1 MRTGPR
7 TSPDPGSALF
17 AILVLPAFAGLC
29 LLLTAFRLA
38 ELLPLNLWWGAVIA
52 PDVTDVGQL
61 LFHHSALPRVAI
73 SIVAGAALGLA
84 GTIFQQT
91 LRNPLAEPATV
102 GTAAGANLALGTAAI
117 LAPLLLETGRELVA
131 IGGGALA
138 TAAVILIAWR
148 RHLSAVSLVLA
159 GLVVSLVCGSASA
172 LLVVLDREYMTELF
186 IWQTGSLIQN
196 GTAVVTDL
204 SVKLLIGFA
213 LATSLI
219 RPMRILELDDESTR
233 SLGSS
238 PAVLRLAGLTVAVWL
253 SAAVVAAVGVISFV
267 GLAAPHIAGMLGART
282 FARRTIVA
290 SAGGAL
296 LLWFTDQLVQVLPL
310 PEEVPTGTA
319 TALIGAPLLLVLLPR
334 MRAIMPT
341 QGGSEVAS
349 PRHVIRWWMPF
360 AAIAAT
366 AATIALSLFF
376 ARGVDGWHWASG
388 AELATFLP
396 LRLPRALVALS
407 AGAILA
413 VSGTLI
419 QRMTGNP
426 MSSPEVLGISSG
438 AAIGVTLLF
447 LIGIELDRTNMVLAA
462 TAGALLTLGAIVL
475 MAERT
480 FFSPDHILLAGVS
493 LSAMGTGLAALVL
506 ASGDPR
512 IDFLLAWLSGS
523 TYRATPGDALT
534 AGCVL
539 LVILAGCP
547 LMTRWLEILPLGQAT
562 SIALGIPLKTVRLH
576 ILIAAGLS
584 AAIATVFVGPLS
596 FVGLI
601 APRAADY
608 LGYHRPLPQLFVS
621 AFLGGVTMAV
631 ADWLGRTIIFPWQ
644 VPVGLLIA
652 LIGGPFFL
660 WQVAIRR

>member
-1 MRTGPR
+1 MTTGSR
-7 TSPDPGSALF
+7 ASLERRSPTF
-17 AILVLPAFAGLC
+17 AIPALLAFAGLC
-29 LLLTAFRLA
+29 VLLTSLRLT
-38 ELLPLNLWWGAVIA
+38 ELLPLNLWWSALIA
-52 PDVTDVGQL
+52 PDTTHVGQL
-61 LFHHSALPRVAI
+61 LFHHSALPRVAV

-84 GTIFQQT
+84 GAIFQQT

-117 LAPLLLETGRELVA
+117 LAPFLLETGRELVA

-148 RHLSAVSLVLA
+148 RHLSPVLLVLA

-172 LLVVLDREYMTELF
+172 LLVVLDRDYMTELF

-196 GTAVVTDL
+196 GTAVATNL

-233 SLGSS
+233 SLGFS
-238 PAVLRLAGLTVAVWL
+238 PAVLRLAGLAVAVWL
-253 SAAVVAAVGVISFV
+253 SAAVVAAVGVIGFV
-267 GLAAPHIAGMLGART
+267 GLAAPHIAGALGART
-282 FARRTIVA
+282 FTRRMVAA

-310 PEEVPTGTA
+310 SEEVPTGTA
-319 TALIGAPLLLVLLPR
+319 TALIGAPLLLLLLPR

-341 QGGSEVAS
+341 QGGTDIAS
-349 PRHVIRWWMPF
+349 PRHVIGWWMPF
-360 AAIAAT
+360 AATATIAV
-366 AATIALSLFF
+366 TIALSLFF
-376 ARGVDGWHWASG
+376 ARGIDGWHWASA

-407 AGAILA
+407 GGAILA

-426 MSSPEVLGISSG
+426 MASPEVLGISSG
-438 AAIGVTLLF
+438 AAIGIILLF
-447 LIGIELDRTNMVLAA
+447 LIGIQLDRTNMILAA
-462 TAGALLTLGAIVL
+462 AAGALLTLGAIVL
-475 MAERT
+475 MAARAS
-480 FFSPDHILLAGVS
+480 FSPDHILLAGIS
-493 LSAMGTGLAALVL
+493 LSAIGTGLAALVL

-523 TYRATPGDALT
+523 NYRATLSDAAT
-534 AGCVL
+534 AGCIL
-539 LVILAGCP
+539 LVTLAGSP
-547 LMTRWLEILPLGQAT
+547 LMARWLEILPLGQAT
-562 SIALGIPLKTVRLH
+562 SISLGIPLKTVRLS
-576 ILIAAGLS
+576 ILLAAGLC
-584 AAIATVFVGPLS
+584 AAAATVFVGPLS

-631 ADWLGRTIIFPWQ
+631 ADWLSRTIIFPWQ
-644 VPVGLLIA
+644 VPVGLLVA
-652 LIGGPFFL
+652 LVGGPFFL
-660 WQVAIRR
+660 WQIAKRR

>member
-1 MRTGPR
+1 MITGLR
-7 TSPDPGSALF
+7 TSPDRRSRPF
-17 AILVLPAFAGLC
+17 AILALLAFAGLC
-29 LLLTAFRLA
+29 LFLTSLRLA
-38 ELLPLNLWWGAVIA
+38 ELLPLNLWWSALIA
-52 PDVTDVGQL
+52 PDMTDVAQL
-61 LFHHSALPRVAI
+61 LFHHSALPRVI
-73 SIVAGAALGLA
+73 VSIVAGAALGLA
-84 GTIFQQT
+84 GTIFQQS

-117 LAPLLLETGRELVA
+117 LAPSLLETGRELVA

-138 TAAVILIAWR
+138 TAAVVLIAWR
-148 RHLSAVSLVLA
+148 RHLSPVSLVLA

-172 LLVVLDREYMTELF
+172 LLVVLDRDYMTELF

-196 GTAVVTDL
+196 GTAVMANL

-233 SLGSS
+233 SLGFS
-238 PAVLRLAGLTVAVWL
+238 PAVLRLAGLAVAVWL
-253 SAAVVAAVGVISFV
+253 SAAVVAAVGVIGFV
-267 GLAAPHIAGMLGART
+267 GLAAPHIAGVLGARS
-282 FARRTIVA
+282 FAPRMVLA
-290 SAGGAL
+290 SVGGAL

-319 TALIGAPLLLVLLPR
+319 TALIGAPLLLLSLPR

-341 QGGSEVAS
+341 QGGSDIAS

-360 AAIAAT
+360 AAIAAM
-366 AATIALSLFF
+366 AVTIALSLFF
-376 ARGVDGWHWASG
+376 ARGVDGWHWASA

-396 LRLPRALVALS
+396 LRLPRASVALS

-426 MSSPEVLGISSG
+426 MASPEVLGISSG
-438 AAIGVTLLF
+438 AAIGIIVLF
-447 LIGIELDRTNMVLAA
+447 LIGIQLDRTNMILAA

-480 FFSPDHILLAGVS
+480 LFSPDHILLAGIS
-493 LSAMGTGLAALVL
+493 LSAIGTGLAALVL

-523 TYRATPGDALT
+523 TYRATLGDAAT
-534 AGCVL
+534 AGCIL
-539 LVILAGCP
+539 LVILAGSP
-547 LMTRWLEILPLGQAT
+547 LMARWLEILPLGQAT
-562 SIALGIPLKTVRLH
+562 SMSLGIPLKTVRLS
-576 ILIAAGLS
+576 ILLTAGLC
-584 AAIATVFVGPLS
+584 AAAATVFVGPLS
-596 FVGLI
+596 FIGLI

-621 AFLGGVTMAV
+621 AFLGGVTMV
-631 ADWLGRTIIFPWQ
+631 IADWLGRSIIFPWQ
-644 VPVGLLIA
+644 VPVGLLVA
-652 LIGGPFFL
+652 LVGGPFFL
-660 WQVAIRR
+660 WQIAKSR